1 MILHKIFATLGLIVV
16 MTTAGAQDI
25 PRDAGLPLAVQAGV
39 ALVELEGF
47 DENAGTF
54 EATVDLRLRWRDGRL
69 ARTDGNMLAPPLTLR
84 DEAAEERLAQIWVP
98 DVVLANQIGDPS
110 KDQKGLRIF
119 ADGTVEMLRR
129 ITSMFKADVNMDR
142 FPFDRQKL
150 TIEAVV
156 DDRSINEVTLKA
168 AQSDLD
174 FSRVARDVTLSGW
187 RVGLIDLTMPPSA
200 GWYNTNAARL
210 IATVDITREPGLA
223 VASML
228 IPLVASLLIPLLA
241 LWLNHLE
248 EGVFQVDTFE
258 LVNIVIG
265 GFFAVIALNFTVLSS
280 YPALADG
287 NNAVMRLLT
296 LNYGTLAIALVI
308 SILFGRFGVLAS
320 SFGVFVQEQ
329 TYKLLM
335 WALPVS
341 LAAIVLAIMGV
352 AYV

>member
-1 MILHKIFATLGLIVV
+1 MILRKIFATLGLIMV
-16 MTTAGAQDI
+16 MTTAQAQDI
-25 PRDAGLPLAVQAGV
+25 PLDAGLPLAVQAGV
-39 ALVELEGF
+39 ALVEMEGF

-84 DEAAEERLAQIWVP
+84 NEAAAERLAQIWVP
-98 DVVLANQIGDPS
+98 DVVITNQIGDAS

-119 ADGTVEMLRR
+119 ADGTVEVLRR
-129 ITSMFKADVNMDR
+129 VTAVFKVDVNMDR

-150 TIEAVV
+150 TIEAVI
-156 DDRSINEVTLKA
+156 DDRSINEVVLKT

-174 FSRVARDVTLSGW
+174 FSSVSRNVSLSGW
-187 RVGLIDLTMPPSA
+187 RVGLIDITTPPSA
-200 GWYNTNAARL
+200 GWYSTSAARL
-210 IATVDITREPGLA
+210 VATVDITREPGLA

-241 LWLNHLE
+241 LWLNRLE
-248 EGVFQVDTFE
+248 EGVFQVDAFE

-280 YPALADG
+280 YPALVEG

-308 SILFGRFGVLAS
+308 SILFARFGVLAN
-320 SFGVFVQEQ
+320 SFGLFIQEQ
-329 TYKLLM
+329 TYKFLM

-341 LAAIVLAIMGV
+341 LAAIIVAILGV